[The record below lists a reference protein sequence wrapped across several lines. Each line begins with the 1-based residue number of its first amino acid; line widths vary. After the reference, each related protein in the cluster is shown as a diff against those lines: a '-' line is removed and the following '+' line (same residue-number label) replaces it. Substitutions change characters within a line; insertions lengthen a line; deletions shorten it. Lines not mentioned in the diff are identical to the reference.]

1 MHQKKLDKPSANF
14 TFLRLESS
22 LNGTLRVIFWRQR
35 IEAKLVCG
43 GSSVWSIAGGG
54 TGDIHL
60 SFCGSRA
67 RSWCGIISY
76 QGKGATLL
84 TKGQTNQNRSSRLF
98 SKSVFPDMSW
108 QFHTVAIFPSHGMD
122 GTQIWIKFDNF
133 VCQAESPMDR
143 KQGGSGFQNIL
154 VGQTGV
160 AHEDIFWRIFWRNR
174 GGPRGD
180 PRVDGSSS
188 ASGSSQC
195 QPRDKLL
202 HAVIITVQ
210 AHDHHH
216 HHHHQFLKVSG
227 NFVYKSSPAKCHFW
241 YPSKYP
247 P

>member
-14 TFLRLESS
+14 TFLRLEAS

-98 SKSVFPDMSW
+98 SKSVFFQTWKLYTYPLYLYLFFALPDMSW

-154 VGQTGV
+154 VGQTGWPTRKYSGEYSEETGV
-160 AHEDIFWRIFWRNR
+160 AQ
-174 GGPRGD
+174 GGTQESMDHPQPVVLASANQGTSYSMQL
-180 PRVDGSSS
+180 SSLF
-188 ASGSSQC
+188 
-195 QPRDKLL
+195 RLM
-202 HAVIITVQ
+202 IITTITTIS
-210 AHDHHH
+210 
-216 HHHHQFLKVSG
+216 F
-227 NFVYKSSPAKCHFW
+227 
-241 YPSKYP
+241 
-247 P
+247 